1 MSYAGPYRARGNVR
15 STNAIRTVAGAIHAK
30 SKRTLAVL
38 LLDATS
44 SMCVTFDASC
54 RLVIGLLGLTRCY
67 TPGRSCPTKVVRH
80 ARQLPFT
87 YLHPTW
93 VVSMRFSRP

>member
-1 MSYAGPYRARGNVR
+1 MSYTGPYRARGNVR

-30 SKRTLAVL
+30 SKRTLAVS

-44 SMCVTFDASC
+44 SMCVTTLPAGWI
-54 RLVIGLLGLTRCY
+54 IGLLGLARCY